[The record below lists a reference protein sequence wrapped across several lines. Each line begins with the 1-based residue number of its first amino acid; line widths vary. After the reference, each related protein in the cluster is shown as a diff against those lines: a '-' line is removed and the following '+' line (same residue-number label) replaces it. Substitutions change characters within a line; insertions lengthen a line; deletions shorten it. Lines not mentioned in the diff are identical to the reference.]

1 MNLKNINSV
10 WFDMIK
16 LRWILLIW
24 IFYSY
29 PSWSLP
35 TFSQQAQM
43 ACSACHLNFGELTP
57 VGRKFKLMGY
67 ARGNRVNPLSVNG
80 TVSLTKISNTD
91 SSIDPSVSL
100 PKNGKVLP
108 EELNVFMA
116 GKLTEQIGGNV
127 KITVNAINT
136 TPLFS
141 TSGVQT
147 GTRVGKDVFL
157 DNSEIRFAQS
167 AQMNSVPLVWG
178 LTLNNAP
185 STQDLWSTTPGHG
198 FPYRTSSL
206 LNAWGLGQFGP
217 TAMMDNG
224 MNSQVLGVGMF
235 AMLNDVWY
243 GEFTSYHGSKTTIPA
258 LEVATAN
265 NAVSTSN
272 NPYWR
277 LAWNPVEGPHSWMI
291 GTFGMVSRLSRDR
304 LVTGSSSGKYTDI
317 GLDAQYQFITPSH
330 SWSAQVS
337 LIQEKVDWSAR
348 AVGTN
353 HDAQTTTLNNLKAKL
368 TYDFARTYGA
378 TWFGFSSNGS
388 TDSLYWAYNSNPSV
402 TTGACNQNS
411 SLLAYCSSNGMPNTA
426 GQGFEFYYSP
436 IPQLRINLQQTYY
449 RSFLGGRTFID
460 NTSGN
465 SRSASD
471 NNLTYLYATYSY

>member
-1 MNLKNINSV
+1 MLSK
-10 WFDMIK
+10 
-16 LRWILLIW
+16 WIAVLFGLVSFTSTW
-24 IFYSY
+24 AL
-29 PSWSLP
+29 PSF
-35 TFSQQAQM
+35 TEQTQQPCA
-43 ACSACHLNFGELTP
+43 SCHLNFGELTP

-67 ARGNRVNPLSVNG
+67 ARGNRVTPLSVNS

-91 SSIDPSVSL
+91 SSVDPSVSL

-108 EELNVFMA
+108 EELNVFVA
-116 GKLTEQIGGNV
+116 GKITDQVGSNLKLTA
-127 KITVNAINT
+127 NAINT
-136 TPLFS
+136 TPLFAS
-141 TSGVQT
+141 SGVQT
-147 GTRVGKDVFL
+147 GTKVGKDVFL

-167 AQMNSVPLVWG
+167 GQLNKTPMVWG
-178 LTLNNAP
+178 VTLNNAP

-206 LNAWGLGQFGP
+206 LNAWGMGQFGP
-217 TAMMDNG
+217 ASMIDGG

-235 AMLNDVWY
+235 AMLDDVWY
-243 GEFTSYHGSKTTIPA
+243 AEFTSYHGSKTAIPA
-258 LEVATAN
+258 LEVANAS

-277 LAWNPVEGPHSWMI
+277 LAWNPVVGANSWMV
-291 GTFGMVSRLSRDR
+291 GAFGMVSKLSRDR

-317 GLDAQYQFITPSH
+317 GIDAQYQFITPSH
-330 SWSAQVS
+330 SWSAQAS
-337 LIQEKVDWSAR
+337 LIQEKADWSAR
-348 AVGTN
+348 GVGTN
-353 HDAQTTTLNNLKAKL
+353 HDAQVSTLNTFKTKV

-378 TWFGFSSNGS
+378 TWFGFASNGS
-388 TDSLYWAYNSNPSV
+388 TDSLYWAYSATA

-411 SLLAYCSSNGMPNTA
+411 STLAYCSSNGIPNTA
-426 GQGFEFYYSP
+426 GQGFEIYYAP
-436 IPQLRINLQQTYY
+436 VPQLRINLQQTYY

-465 SRSASD
+465 SRAASD

>member
-1 MNLKNINSV
+1 MR
-10 WFDMIK
+10 IK
-16 LRWILLIW
+16 WIAVLLGLVSFTSTW
-24 IFYSY
+24 AL
-29 PSWSLP
+29 PSF
-35 TFSQQAQM
+35 TEQTQQPCA
-43 ACSACHLNFGELTP
+43 SCHLNFGELTP

-67 ARGNRVNPLSVNG
+67 ARGNRVTPLSVNS

-91 SSIDPSVSL
+91 SSVDPSVSL

-108 EELNVFMA
+108 EELNVFVA
-116 GKLTEQIGGNV
+116 GKITDQVGSNLKLTA
-127 KITVNAINT
+127 NAINT
-136 TPLFS
+136 TPLFAS
-141 TSGVQT
+141 SGVQT
-147 GTRVGKDVFL
+147 GTKVGKDVFL

-167 AQMNSVPLVWG
+167 GQLNKTPMVWG
-178 LTLNNAP
+178 VTLNNAP

-206 LNAWGLGQFGP
+206 LNAWGMGQFGP
-217 TAMMDNG
+217 ASMIDGG

-235 AMLNDVWY
+235 AMLDDVWY
-243 GEFTSYHGSKTTIPA
+243 AEFTSYHGSKTAIPA
-258 LEVATAN
+258 LEVANAS

-277 LAWNPVEGPHSWMI
+277 LAWNPVVGANSWML
-291 GTFGMVSRLSRDR
+291 GAFGMVSKLSRDR

-317 GLDAQYQFITPSH
+317 GIDAQYQFITPSH
-330 SWSAQVS
+330 SWSAQAS

-348 AVGTN
+348 GVGTN
-353 HDAQTTTLNNLKAKL
+353 HDAQVSTLNTFKTKV

-378 TWFGFSSNGS
+378 TWFGFASNGS
-388 TDSLYWAYNSNPSV
+388 TDSLYWAYSATA

-411 SLLAYCSSNGMPNTA
+411 STLAYCSSNGIPNTA
-426 GQGFEFYYSP
+426 GQGFEIYYAP
-436 IPQLRINLQQTYY
+436 VPQLRINLQQTYY

-465 SRSASD
+465 SRAASD

>member
-1 MNLKNINSV
+1 ML
-10 WFDMIK
+10 IK
-16 LRWILLIW
+16 WIAILLGLVSFTSTW
-24 IFYSY
+24 AL
-29 PSWSLP
+29 PSF
-35 TFSQQAQM
+35 TEQTQQPCA
-43 ACSACHLNFGELTP
+43 ACHLNFGELTP

-67 ARGNRVNPLSVNG
+67 ARGNRVTPLSVNG

-91 SSIDPSVSL
+91 SSVDPSVSL

-108 EELNVFMA
+108 EELNVFVA
-116 GKLTEQIGGNV
+116 GKITDQVGSNV
-127 KITVNAINT
+127 KLTVNAINT
-136 TPLFS
+136 TPLFAS
-141 TSGVQT
+141 SGLQT
-147 GTRVGKDVFL
+147 GTKVGKDIFL

-167 AQMNSVPLVWG
+167 GQLNKTPMVWG
-178 LTLNNAP
+178 VTLNNAP

-206 LNAWGLGQFGP
+206 LNAWGMGQFGP
-217 TAMMDNG
+217 ASMIDGG

-235 AMLNDVWY
+235 AMLDDVWY
-243 GEFTSYHGSKTTIPA
+243 AEFTSYHGSKTAIPA
-258 LEVATAN
+258 LEVANAS

-277 LAWNPVEGPHSWMI
+277 LAWNPVVGANSWMV
-291 GTFGMVSRLSRDR
+291 GAFGMVSKLSRDR

-317 GLDAQYQFITPSH
+317 GIDAQYQFITPTH
-330 SWSAQVS
+330 AWSAQAS

-348 AVGTN
+348 GVGTN
-353 HDAQTTTLNNLKAKL
+353 HDAQVSTLNTFKTKF

-378 TWFGFSSNGS
+378 TWFGFASNGS
-388 TDSLYWAYNSNPSV
+388 TDSLYWAYSATA

-411 SLLAYCSSNGMPNTA
+411 STLAYCSSNGMPNTA
-426 GQGFEFYYSP
+426 GQGFEIYYAP
-436 IPQLRINLQQTYY
+436 VPQLRINLQQTYY

-465 SRSASD
+465 TRAASD

>member
-1 MNLKNINSV
+1 MLSK
-10 WFDMIK
+10 
-16 LRWILLIW
+16 WIAVLFGLVSFTSTW
-24 IFYSY
+24 AL
-29 PSWSLP
+29 PSF
-35 TFSQQAQM
+35 TEQTQQPCA
-43 ACSACHLNFGELTP
+43 SCHLNFGELTP

-67 ARGNRVNPLSVNG
+67 ARGNRVTPLSVNG

-91 SSIDPSVSL
+91 SSVDPSVSL

-108 EELNVFMA
+108 EELNVFVA
-116 GKLTEQIGGNV
+116 GKITDQVGSNLKLTA
-127 KITVNAINT
+127 NAINT
-136 TPLFS
+136 TPLFAS
-141 TSGVQT
+141 SGVQT
-147 GTRVGKDVFL
+147 GTKVGKDVFL

-167 AQMNSVPLVWG
+167 GQLNKTPMVWG
-178 LTLNNAP
+178 VTLNNAP

-206 LNAWGLGQFGP
+206 LNAWGMGQFGP
-217 TAMMDNG
+217 ASMIDGG

-235 AMLNDVWY
+235 AMLDDVWY
-243 GEFTSYHGSKTTIPA
+243 AELTSYHGSKTAIPA
-258 LEVATAN
+258 LEVANAS

-277 LAWNPVEGPHSWMI
+277 LAWNPVVGANSWMV
-291 GTFGMVSRLSRDR
+291 GAFGMVSKLSRDR

-317 GLDAQYQFITPSH
+317 GIDAQYQFITPSH
-330 SWSAQVS
+330 SWSAQAS
-337 LIQEKVDWSAR
+337 LIQEKADWSAR
-348 AVGTN
+348 GVGTN
-353 HDAQTTTLNNLKAKL
+353 HDAQVSTLNTFKTKV

-378 TWFGFSSNGS
+378 TWFGFASNGS
-388 TDSLYWAYNSNPSV
+388 TDSLYWAYSATA

-411 SLLAYCSSNGMPNTA
+411 STLAYCSSNGIPNTA
-426 GQGFEFYYSP
+426 GQGFEIYYAP
-436 IPQLRINLQQTYY
+436 VPQLRINLQQTYY

-465 SRSASD
+465 SRAASD

>member
-1 MNLKNINSV
+1 MPSFQNTSLAKKLK
-10 WFDMIK
+10 WQ
-16 LRWILLIW
+16 LICLVVFSSQAW
-24 IFYSY
+24 AL
-29 PSWSLP
+29 PSF
-35 TFSQQAQM
+35 TEQTQQPCA
-43 ACSACHLNFGELTP
+43 ACHLSFGELTP
-57 VGRKFKLMGY
+57 TGRKFKLMGY
-67 ARGNRVNPLSVNG
+67 ARGNRVNPFSING

-91 SSIDPSVSL
+91 SSVDPSVSL

-108 EELNVFMA
+108 EELNFFMA
-116 GKLTEQIGGNV
+116 GKIIEQVGSNV
-127 KITVNAINT
+127 KLTANAINT

-147 GTRVGKDVFL
+147 GTKVGKDVFL

-167 AQMNSVPLVWG
+167 GQLNKTPMVWG
-178 LTLNNAP
+178 VTLNNAP

-198 FPYRTSSL
+198 FPYRSSSL
-206 LNAWGLGQFGP
+206 LNAWGMGQFGP
-217 TAMMDNG
+217 TAMLDGG

-235 AMLNDVWY
+235 AMLDDVWY
-243 GEFTSYHGSKTTIPA
+243 AEFTSYHGSKTAIPA
-258 LEVATAN
+258 LEVANAN

-277 LAWNPVEGPHSWMI
+277 LAWNPVFGANSWML
-291 GTFGMVSRLSRDR
+291 GTFGMVSKLSRDR

-317 GLDAQYQFITPSH
+317 GIDAQYQFITPSH
-330 SWSAQVS
+330 SWSAQAS

-348 AVGTN
+348 SVGTN
-353 HDAQTTTLNNLKAKL
+353 HDAQVSTLNTFKTKV

-378 TWFGFSSNGS
+378 TWFGFASNGS
-388 TDSLYWAYNSNPSV
+388 ADSLYWAYSATA

-411 SLLAYCSSNGMPNTA
+411 STLSYCSSNGMPNTA
-426 GQGFEFYYSP
+426 GQGFEIYYAP
-436 IPQLRINLQQTYY
+436 VPQLRINLQQTYF

-465 SRSASD
+465 SRAASD

>member
-1 MNLKNINSV
+1 MR
-10 WFDMIK
+10 IK
-16 LRWILLIW
+16 WIAVLLGLVSFTSTW
-24 IFYSY
+24 AL
-29 PSWSLP
+29 PSF
-35 TFSQQAQM
+35 TEQTQQPCA
-43 ACSACHLNFGELTP
+43 SCHLNFGELTP

-67 ARGNRVNPLSVNG
+67 ARGNRVTPLSVNG

-91 SSIDPSVSL
+91 SSVDPSVSL

-108 EELNVFMA
+108 EELNVFVA
-116 GKLTEQIGGNV
+116 GKITDQVGSNLKLTA
-127 KITVNAINT
+127 NAINT
-136 TPLFS
+136 TPLFAS
-141 TSGVQT
+141 SGVQT
-147 GTRVGKDVFL
+147 GTKVGKDVFL

-167 AQMNSVPLVWG
+167 GQLNKTPMVWG
-178 LTLNNAP
+178 VTLNNAP

-206 LNAWGLGQFGP
+206 LNAWGMGQFGP
-217 TAMMDNG
+217 ASMIDGG

-235 AMLNDVWY
+235 AMLDDVWY
-243 GEFTSYHGSKTTIPA
+243 AELTSYHGSKTAIPA
-258 LEVATAN
+258 LEVANAS

-277 LAWNPVEGPHSWMI
+277 LAWNPVVGANSWMV
-291 GTFGMVSRLSRDR
+291 GAFGMVSKLSRDR

-317 GLDAQYQFITPSH
+317 GIDAQYQFITPSH
-330 SWSAQVS
+330 SWSAQAS
-337 LIQEKVDWSAR
+337 LIQEKADWSAR
-348 AVGTN
+348 GVGTN
-353 HDAQTTTLNNLKAKL
+353 HDAQVSTLNTFKTKV

-378 TWFGFSSNGS
+378 TWFGFASNGS
-388 TDSLYWAYNSNPSV
+388 TDSLYWAYSATA

-411 SLLAYCSSNGMPNTA
+411 STLAYCSSNGIPNTA
-426 GQGFEFYYSP
+426 GQGFEIYYAP
-436 IPQLRINLQQTYY
+436 VPQLRINLQQTYY

-465 SRSASD
+465 SRAASD

>member
-1 MNLKNINSV
+1 
-10 WFDMIK
+10 
-16 LRWILLIW
+16 
-24 IFYSY
+24 
-29 PSWSLP
+29 
-35 TFSQQAQM
+35 
-43 ACSACHLNFGELTP
+43 
-57 VGRKFKLMGY
+57 
-67 ARGNRVNPLSVNG
+67 
-80 TVSLTKISNTD
+80 
-91 SSIDPSVSL
+91 L

-108 EELNVFMA
+108 EELNVFVA
-116 GKLTEQIGGNV
+116 GKITEQVGSNV
-127 KITVNAINT
+127 KLTVNAINT

-147 GTRVGKDVFL
+147 GTKVSKDVFL

-167 AQMNSVPLVWG
+167 AQLNKTPMVWG
-178 LTLNNAP
+178 GTLNNAP

-198 FPYRTSSL
+198 FPYRSSSL
-206 LNAWGLGQFGP
+206 LNAWGMGQFGP
-217 TAMMDNG
+217 TAMLDGG

-235 AMLNDVWY
+235 AMLDDVWY
-243 GEFTSYHGSKTTIPA
+243 AEFTSYHGSKTAIPA
-258 LEVATAN
+258 LEVANAN
-265 NAVSTSN
+265 NAISTSN

-277 LAWNPVEGPHSWMI
+277 LAWNPVVGPKSWML
-291 GTFGMVSRLSRDR
+291 GTFGMISKLSRDR

-317 GLDAQYQFITPSH
+317 GMDAQYQFITPSH
-330 SWSAQVS
+330 SWSAQAS
-337 LIQEKVDWSAR
+337 LTQEKVDWSPR
-348 AVGTN
+348 SVGTN
-353 HDAQTTTLNNLKAKL
+353 HDAQVSTLTTFKTKV

-378 TWFGFSSNGS
+378 TWFGFASNGS

-426 GQGFEFYYSP
+426 GQGFEIYYAP

-465 SRSASD
+465 SRAASD

>member
-1 MNLKNINSV
+1 ML
-10 WFDMIK
+10 IK
-16 LRWILLIW
+16 WIAILLGLVSFTSTW
-24 IFYSY
+24 AL
-29 PSWSLP
+29 PSF
-35 TFSQQAQM
+35 TEQTQQPCA
-43 ACSACHLNFGELTP
+43 ACQLNFGELTP

-67 ARGNRVNPLSVNG
+67 ARGNRVTPLSVNG

-91 SSIDPSVSL
+91 SSVDPSVSL

-108 EELNVFMA
+108 EELNVFVA
-116 GKLTEQIGGNV
+116 GKITDQVGSNV
-127 KITVNAINT
+127 KITANAINT
-136 TPLFS
+136 TPLFA

-147 GTRVGKDVFL
+147 GTKVSKDVFL
-157 DNSEIRFAQS
+157 DNSEIRFAQTG
-167 AQMNSVPLVWG
+167 QLNKTPLVWG
-178 LTLNNAP
+178 VTLNNAP

-206 LNAWGLGQFGP
+206 LNAWGIGQFGP
-217 TAMMDNG
+217 ASMIDGG

-235 AMLNDVWY
+235 AMLDDVWY
-243 GEFTSYHGSKTTIPA
+243 AEFTSYHGSKTTIPA
-258 LEVATAN
+258 LEVANAS

-277 LAWNPVEGPHSWMI
+277 LAWNPVVGANSWMV
-291 GTFGMVSRLSRDR
+291 GAFGMVSKLSRDR

-317 GLDAQYQFITPSH
+317 GIDAQYQFITPSH
-330 SWSAQVS
+330 AWSAQAT

-348 AVGTN
+348 GVGTN
-353 HDAQTTTLNNLKAKL
+353 HDAQVSTLNTFKTKV

-378 TWFGFSSNGS
+378 TWFGFASNGS
-388 TDSLYWAYNSNPSV
+388 TDSLYWAYSATA

-411 SLLAYCSSNGMPNTA
+411 STLAYCSSNGMPNTA
-426 GQGFEFYYSP
+426 GQGLEIYYAP
-436 IPQLRINLQQTYY
+436 VPQLRINLQQTYY
-449 RSFLGGRTFID
+449 KSFLGGRTFID

-465 SRSASD
+465 SRAASD